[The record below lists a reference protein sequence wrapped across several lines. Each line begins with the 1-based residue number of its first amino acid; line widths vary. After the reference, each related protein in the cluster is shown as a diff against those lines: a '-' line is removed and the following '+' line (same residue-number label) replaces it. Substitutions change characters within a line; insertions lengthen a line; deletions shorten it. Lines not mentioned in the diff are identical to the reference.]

1 MNFTIFTD
9 PAVRLKIAEQQEQV
23 YEDTVTVSNHFDL
36 GNGRQVATSS
46 TSSNQSPLPLVTWST
61 TKTPLNEGRLYK
73 TDGKRR
79 ARNVESSR
87 KYRKRR
93 RERFQSL
100 ELANK
105 RLQEQIEEVDR
116 QLQELNFAF
125 HQFVQHAECCEHCCN
140 IRIGE

>member
-1 MNFTIFTD
+1 M
-9 PAVRLKIAEQQEQV
+9 
-23 YEDTVTVSNHFDL
+23 
-36 GNGRQVATSS
+36 
-46 TSSNQSPLPLVTWST
+46 
-61 TKTPLNEGRLYK
+61 NEGRLYK

-93 RERFQSL
+93 RERFQNL
-100 ELANK
+100 EQANK

-116 QLQELNFAF
+116 QLQELNYAF
-125 HQFVQHAECCEHCCN
+125 HLFVQHAECCEHCCN

>member
-9 PAVRLKIAEQQEQV
+9 PSPPQASLKVAEHHEGV
-23 YEDTVTVSNHFDL
+23 V
-36 GNGRQVATSS
+36 TSS
-46 TSSNQSPLPLVTWST
+46 SSPIQAPLPLATWST

-100 ELANK
+100 EHANK
-105 RLQEQIEEVDR
+105 RLQEQVDDVER
-116 QLQELNFAF
+116 QLQQLNYVFSM
-125 HQFVQHAECCEHCCN
+125 FVQHAECCEQCCN

>member
-9 PAVRLKIAEQQEQV
+9 PSPPQASLKVAEHHE
-23 YEDTVTVSNHFDL
+23 
-36 GNGRQVATSS
+36 A
-46 TSSNQSPLPLVTWST
+46 PLPLATWST

-100 ELANK
+100 EHANK
-105 RLQEQIEEVDR
+105 RLQEQVDDVER
-116 QLQELNFAF
+116 QLQQLNYVFSM
-125 HQFVQHAECCEHCCN
+125 FVQHAECCEQCCN

>member
-1 MNFTIFTD
+1 MNFTIYAD
-9 PAVRLKIAEQQEQV
+9 PAVCIKFSEQQE
-23 YEDTVTVSNHFDL
+23 
-36 GNGRQVATSS
+36 VATSS
-46 TSSNQSPLPLVTWST
+46 SSSIQNPLPLTSWSA
-61 TKTPLNEGRLYK
+61 TKTSINEGRLYK

-100 ELANK
+100 EQANK
-105 RLQEQIEEVDR
+105 RLQEQIDEVDR
-116 QLQELNFAF
+116 QLQQLNYAF
-125 HQFVQHAECCEHCCN
+125 HLFVQHAECCEHCCN